1 MENSKLKYT
10 TMSQDILAD
19 IYPPRIFVHAP

>member
-19 IYPPRIFVHAP
+19 IYTPVSLYMRL